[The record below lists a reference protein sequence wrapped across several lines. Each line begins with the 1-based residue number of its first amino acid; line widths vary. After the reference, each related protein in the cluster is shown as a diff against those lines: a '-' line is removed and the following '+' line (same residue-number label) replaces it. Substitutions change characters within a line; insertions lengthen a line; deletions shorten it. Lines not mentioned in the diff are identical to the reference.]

1 MRIFTPQEWRL
12 IQIEADRNVKD
23 KKITSNGDLV
33 TVNLGPLMLQ
43 AILEEGSSRSVNKKT
58 TKEDLDLLFAQLMI
72 DRIEKIKAKNTKN
85 KKAIQSDGDVLL
97 SMIAS
102 ARKDKR
108 IEDKKSRFSSL
119 KSALNTHFKD
129 LFGTKIQKG
138 NSKAI
143 PATTNDGA

>member
-12 IQIEADRNVKD
+12 IQIEADRQVKN
-23 KKITSNGDLV
+23 KKITSDGCIV

-58 TKEDLDLLFAQLMI
+58 TKEDLDLLFAKLMI
-72 DRIEKIKAKNTKN
+72 DGINEVKARNIRN
-85 KKAIQSDGDVLL
+85 KKAIQSDQEALL
-97 SMIAS
+97 SLIAS
-102 ARKDKR
+102 AKRDKR

-143 PATTNDGA
+143 PATTNEGA

>member
-12 IQIEADRNVKD
+12 IQIEADRQVKN
-23 KKITSNGDLV
+23 KKITSDGCIV

-58 TKEDLDLLFAQLMI
+58 TKEDLDLLFAKLMI
-72 DRIEKIKAKNTKN
+72 DGINEVKARNIRN
-85 KKAIQSDGDVLL
+85 KKAIQSDQEALL
-97 SMIAS
+97 SLIAS
-102 ARKDKR
+102 TKRDKR
-108 IEDKKSRFSSL
+108 IEDKKSRFFSL
-119 KSALNTHFKD
+119 KSALNSLFKD

-143 PATTNDGA
+143 PATTTEGA

>member
-119 KSALNTHFKD
+119 KSALNAHFKD
-129 LFGTKIQKG
+129 LFGTKTQKG

-143 PATTNDGA
+143 PATTNEGA

>member
-12 IQIEADRNVKD
+12 IQIEADRQVKN
-23 KKITSNGDLV
+23 KKITSDGCIV

-58 TKEDLDLLFAQLMI
+58 TKEDLDLLFAKLMSDGI
-72 DRIEKIKAKNTKN
+72 NEVKARNIRN
-85 KKAIQSDGDVLL
+85 KKAIQSDQEALL
-97 SMIAS
+97 SLIAS
-102 ARKDKR
+102 AKRDKR
-108 IEDKKSRFSSL
+108 IEDKKSRFFSL
-119 KSALNTHFKD
+119 KSALNSLFKD

-143 PATTNDGA
+143 PATTTEGA